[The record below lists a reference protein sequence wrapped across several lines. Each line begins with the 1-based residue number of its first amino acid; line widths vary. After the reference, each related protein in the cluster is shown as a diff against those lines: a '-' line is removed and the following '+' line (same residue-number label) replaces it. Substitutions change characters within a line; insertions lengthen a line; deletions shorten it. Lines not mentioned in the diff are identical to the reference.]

1 MTNRCIIDRLFRQG
15 CFLRSKYSFFFWLF
29 TQKREI
35 CQFLIRQT
43 SLNKDYS
50 HSSIPGVLYIPGLT
64 VSDPFT
70 DGRLPHCFTS
80 LLTRSISVMP
90 REAGG

>member
-1 MTNRCIIDRLFRQG
+1 M
-15 CFLRSKYSFFFWLF
+15 
-29 TQKREI
+29 
-35 CQFLIRQT
+35 
-43 SLNKDYS
+43 SLNKDYRVI
-50 HSSIPGVLYIPGLT
+50 HPGVLYIPGLT